1 MLAARVEQRMKSRA
15 RQKWRDVTLDKE
27 SPIQAVCGK
36 AARTVLCGGRDENR
50 VPTATAARLHH
61 AARWRGG
68 VAARGARTAA
78 RAATTSTSP
87 RPLGRVLRAAADK
100 SNDTL

>member
-50 VPTATAARLHH
+50 VSTATASRVHH
-61 AARWRGG
+61 ACQRRGG
-68 VAARGARTAA
+68 CLAARGARSQLKGALLQRMAGTYNGSPNNG
-78 RAATTSTSP
+78 TEPST
-87 RPLGRVLRAAADK
+87 
-100 SNDTL
+100 